1 MFDFFKKKV
10 VKVCLVIF
18 GIVLVSLLSL
28 GFFYFSK
35 GQVLS
40 RFVAARSRTSGQ
52 AFDNIKEYMVWSDT
66 GESITNDEAN
76 YANFEPLSKSEARK
90 LGQEIKEGNKNDS
103 MYLKRVG
110 SRLGIFPDYRIAN
123 KPMSLTLKTNVPKLD
138 VLLNQKKVATSNSD
152 HFSVTVERLPRTHYT
167 ASLEGTSDGKEIKLK
182 KDYDGKNQTI
192 DLSVAFKSFTVT
204 SNLMDG
210 NLYFGDNRIAKL
222 KDGSY
227 SVDNYP
233 VTDGSKAYIKKV
245 FNDGEITSH
254 KQKLISIAD
263 NQTIKLDVDGLLNE
277 KEAGQKLITA
287 FNQLILYVS
296 TGQDPQTVGT
306 VFEKGAENDFYKGLK
321 ESIKAKFVT
330 DNRKASHFT
339 IPNIVLNKM
348 TQVGKESY
356 QVNFAADYD
365 FNYDKSTDPD
375 KKTYGHIIQNL
386 TGNFIM
392 KKSGNSYLISNDG
405 KKDITV
411 AKETNNVKADP
422 VSIFPENLV
431 GSWKGEVE
439 DGTVTMTFDKDGKV
453 TQKKVYKDSKSKES
467 NHSAKVTKLEDKG
480 NGLYLYQY
488 ESGTD
493 TTTFV
498 TGGIGG
504 LKVKYAYG
512 IKIEGNKIIPVI
524 WQTSSDGEF
533 DYHKP
538 LLSKPLTKQ

>member
-1 MFDFFKKKV
+1 
-10 VKVCLVIF
+10 
-18 GIVLVSLLSL
+18 
-28 GFFYFSK
+28 
-35 GQVLS
+35 
-40 RFVAARSRTSGQ
+40 
-52 AFDNIKEYMVWSDT
+52 
-66 GESITNDEAN
+66 
-76 YANFEPLSKSEARK
+76 
-90 LGQEIKEGNKNDS
+90 
-103 MYLKRVG
+103 
-110 SRLGIFPDYRIAN
+110 
-123 KPMSLTLKTNVPKLD
+123 
-138 VLLNQKKVATSNSD
+138 
-152 HFSVTVERLPRTHYT
+152 
-167 ASLEGTSDGKEIKLK
+167 
-182 KDYDGKNQTI
+182 
-192 DLSVAFKSFTVT
+192 
-204 SNLMDG
+204 
-210 NLYFGDNRIAKL
+210 
-222 KDGSY
+222 
-227 SVDNYP
+227 
-233 VTDGSKAYIKKV
+233 
-245 FNDGEITSH
+245 
-254 KQKLISIAD
+254 
-263 NQTIKLDVDGLLNE
+263 
-277 KEAGQKLITA
+277 
-287 FNQLILYVS
+287 
-296 TGQDPQTVGT
+296 
-306 VFEKGAENDFYKGLK
+306 
-321 ESIKAKFVT
+321 

-411 AKETNNVKADP
+411 AKETNKVKADP

>member
-227 SVDNYP
+227 SVENYP

-263 NQTIKLDVDGLLNE
+263 NQTIKLDVDGLLN
-277 KEAGQKLITA
+277 
-287 FNQLILYVS
+287 
-296 TGQDPQTVGT
+296 
-306 VFEKGAENDFYKGLK
+306 EKGAENDFYKGLK

-411 AKETNNVKADP
+411 AKETNKVKADP

>member
-1 MFDFFKKKV
+1 M
-10 VKVCLVIF
+10 
-18 GIVLVSLLSL
+18 
-28 GFFYFSK
+28 
-35 GQVLS
+35 
-40 RFVAARSRTSGQ
+40 
-52 AFDNIKEYMVWSDT
+52 
-66 GESITNDEAN
+66 
-76 YANFEPLSKSEARK
+76 
-90 LGQEIKEGNKNDS
+90 
-103 MYLKRVG
+103 
-110 SRLGIFPDYRIAN
+110 
-123 KPMSLTLKTNVPKLD
+123 
-138 VLLNQKKVATSNSD
+138 
-152 HFSVTVERLPRTHYT
+152 
-167 ASLEGTSDGKEIKLK
+167 
-182 KDYDGKNQTI
+182 
-192 DLSVAFKSFTVT
+192 
-204 SNLMDG
+204 
-210 NLYFGDNRIAKL
+210 
-222 KDGSY
+222 
-227 SVDNYP
+227 
-233 VTDGSKAYIKKV
+233 
-245 FNDGEITSH
+245 
-254 KQKLISIAD
+254 
-263 NQTIKLDVDGLLNE
+263 
-277 KEAGQKLITA
+277 ITA

-296 TGQDPQTVGT
+296 TGQDPQTLGT
-306 VFEKGAENDFYKGLK
+306 VFEKGGENDFYKGLK

-411 AKETNNVKADP
+411 AKETNKVKADP

>member
-227 SVDNYP
+227 SVENYP

-296 TGQDPQTVGT
+296 TGQDPQTLGT
-306 VFEKGAENDFYKGLK
+306 VFEKG
-321 ESIKAKFVT
+321 
-330 DNRKASHFT
+330 
-339 IPNIVLNKM
+339 
-348 TQVGKESY
+348 
-356 QVNFAADYD
+356 ADYD

-411 AKETNNVKADP
+411 AKETNKVKADP